1 MGPPKV
7 IEQQELI
14 MSHDFVVGDGRV
26 HLDNKLMG
34 ESLIK
39 TGLQQSTDIEE
50 EVGLVPRCKVI
61 GVGGRSI
68 MDRGRAAV
76 LPIVDALVEVRKE
89 HDILIGVSGGARL
102 RHVYHVALDLGIPTG
117 GIAQLAGASEEQNV
131 AMLQQLMARHNAVML
146 KRDHFADLPLYLQ
159 NKMIPIVITVPPYH
173 YWEPV
178 PKAGRLPE
186 NGSDLG
192 LFMTAE
198 AIGSS
203 VCVFIKDVDGLYTDD
218 PATNPEAALI
228 ERISA
233 DELIERNLP
242 SLVLDRTVIETLRN
256 TRFVKEI
263 QIINGLHPERLAAA
277 LAGKHVGTIIYQER

>member
-1 MGPPKV
+1 
-7 IEQQELI
+7 
-14 MSHDFVVGDGRV
+14 MSHDLVVGDGRI

-39 TGLQQSTDIEE
+39 DGLQESTDIEE
-50 EVGLVPRCKVI
+50 EVGLVPRCKVL

-68 MDRGRAAV
+68 MDRGRDAV
-76 LPIVDALVEVRKE
+76 LPLVDALVAVRQE

-173 YWEPV
+173 YWEPP
-178 PKAGRLPE
+178 PKSGRLPE

-203 VCVFIKDVDGLYTDD
+203 CCIFIKDVDGLYTDD
-218 PATNPEAALI
+218 PATNPDAELI
-228 ERISA
+228 ERIGA
-233 DELIERNLP
+233 TELIERDLP
-242 SLVLDRTVIETLRN
+242 SLVLDRAVIETLQN

-263 QIINGLHPERLAAA
+263 QIINGLHPERIAAA
-277 LAGKHVGTIIYQER
+277 LAGQHVGTIIYQER